1 MPAIT
6 DFNTDSI
13 KAQTQTSYALR
24 SGNKNRI
31 LRQSELQTESNTQKQ
46 NDQRKSAERPRTLSF
61 SKDNRT
67 SSQTK
72 LKFEAAKNGRESS
85 AKIASQ

>member
-24 SGNKNRI
+24 SGNQNRI
-31 LRQSELQTESNTQKQ
+31 LLQSELLTESHTQKQ
-46 NDQRKSAERPRTLSF
+46 NDHGKSAERPRSF
-61 SKDNRT
+61 SFSRDKRT